1 MKKRMI
7 GMNVVFF
14 IVLLGSISGVLAQ
27 CPWLPELR
35 KTSIAINL
43 PEEYNSPDG
52 MVCVGDTIY
61 LSINNSIDPKYP
73 GVILKFGKDCKT
85 EKVTDL
91 PLHPDTKKALPLG
104 IEMGPDGN
112 LYVADCQTFAGA
124 MDNKSRLFRVNM
136 KDGKAVDVD
145 VVVDGMVMA
154 NAVSYHKGAIYVT
167 DTQIDLSKHPA
178 GPVISGVFRFTMD
191 ELKAL
196 KKGEVVHIEKGT
208 GDKHLVTTIRTR
220 NPHWPVGANGMG
232 FNSKGEMFVCNF
244 AEASIHKFTFDGNG
258 KVVASTVFCRCQG
271 MESVDG
277 MKVDANDDIYVAD
290 FLGNAVHKVDGRT
303 GKVTTLARNA
313 LCRGENGELVKP
325 SEVCIRDGKVY
336 VSNINLNMDGNT
348 HDKPYTVSVF
358 DLKK

>member
-1 MKKRMI
+1 
-7 GMNVVFF
+7 MNV
-14 IVLLGSISGVLAQ
+14 IAIALLLACAGSALAQ

-43 PEEYNSPDG
+43 PDEYNSPDG

-73 GVILKFGKDCKT
+73 GVIVKFGKDCKV

-104 IEMGPDGN
+104 IEMAPDGN

-124 MDNKSRLFRVNM
+124 MEHKSRLFRVNM
-136 KDGKAVDVD
+136 KDGRAAGVD
-145 VVVDGMVMA
+145 VVVDGFVMA
-154 NAVSYHKGAIYVT
+154 NAVSYFKDAIYVT

-178 GPVISGVFRFTMD
+178 GPAISGVFRIPMK
-191 ELKAL
+191 ELNAL
-196 KKGEVVHIEKGT
+196 KQGEVI
-208 GDKHLVTTIRTR
+208 HLKPGVKDRRLVATFETR
-220 NPHWPVGANGMG
+220 NPHWAVGANGMG

-244 AEASIHKFTFDGNG
+244 AEASIHKITLDEKGRARSN
-258 KVVASTVFCRCQG
+258 VVFARCQG
-271 MESVDG
+271 MESTDG

-290 FLGNAVHKVDGRT
+290 FLGNAVHKVDGKT

-336 VSNINLNMDGNT
+336 VSNINLNLDGNT
-348 HDKPYTVSVF
+348 HGKPYTISVF